1 MPAGCT
7 HLAVRVWGAVA
18 MENLVRW
25 VLGAD
30 LSPNTGSDLS
40 GTWPGQA
47 TGTEWSGQEILLLAQ
62 KREVSH
68 WWPQS
73 PRPDTT
79 WDT

>member
-1 MPAGCT
+1 
-7 HLAVRVWGAVA
+7 

-47 TGTEWSGQEILLLAQ
+47 TGTEWSGQEGSVSLVATEPTAGHYMGHVKLSQLLTSLN
-62 KREVSH
+62 S
-68 WWPQS
+68 
-73 PRPDTT
+73 
-79 WDT
+79 